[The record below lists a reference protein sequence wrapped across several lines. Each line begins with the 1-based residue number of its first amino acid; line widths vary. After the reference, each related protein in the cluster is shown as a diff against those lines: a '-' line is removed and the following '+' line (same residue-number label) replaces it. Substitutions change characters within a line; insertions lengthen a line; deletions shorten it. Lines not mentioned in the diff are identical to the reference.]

1 VSKLGAVVEAVEKH
15 GRFVL
20 EQVKRARSDER
31 FARAVIERWNK
42 IKAET
47 PIAKAPTGLPLPR
60 LALPEIDE
68 PGEIARYLF
77 SEGLPGEFPYLN
89 GAYREMY
96 LEPLREI
103 ETGSYGNK
111 KSSNGDSNG
120 AIAARVSRAKTPEP
134 PARPPL
140 QEEPTRLFSG
150 LMLAEDTNKRF
161 HFLSAHQRSKR
172 LSTAFD
178 GPTLYGID
186 SDADGVFGKIG
197 EGGVAVD
204 TVEDMVRLYDGF
216 ELGAPNFS
224 ASMTISGPAPIIMAM
239 YIAAAKRR
247 FGPKVVPNLRGTIQ
261 ADIFKEV
268 QAQNETIF
276 PTEASLRFL
285 CDMIEWTTA
294 NMPRWYPV
302 SISGYHIGEAGSTP
316 VQQAAYTLS
325 NGFAYAEMLTAR
337 GVPVDQFAPRLSF
350 FLDCGLD
357 VEYIALA
364 RVSRKIWA
372 IGMRDV
378 FGANARG
385 QMFKLH
391 TQTSGRSLIAAEF
404 KNNLTRTAAELMLAY
419 MNGTNSCHSNS
430 ADEPFT
436 TPSEEWIRLAAHGQ
450 AILLEES
457 GIFKHTMN
465 MLSGSPGMKA
475 VERAV
480 EKAILDEFREI
491 ESLGGVLAAVENRYQ
506 RSQIQNAAHRY
517 EQQIYDGTRPI
528 VGLNRY
534 RNGADEM
541 PEIELA
547 RTPRARQKLQVERL
561 KKFKKKNAEKSK
573 SALDKL
579 ATAVERG
586 ENCFRLCW
594 KRWKFVHLAKSL
606 AACKRLWGGSGRWC
620 KRSAE
625 SQCFVNRFGRA
636 RLYRAGASP
645 NEGSAKQVVRR

>member
-1 VSKLGAVVEAVEKH
+1 MSKLGRVVESVENYNQH
-15 GRFVL
+15 VL
-20 EQVKRARSDER
+20 DEVRRARTDR
-31 FARAVIERWNK
+31 KFGQQMVDRWNE
-42 IKAET
+42 IKRQIKVST
-47 PIAKAPTGLPLPR
+47 APTGLKLPR

-68 PGEIARYLF
+68 AGEITRYLLGD
-77 SEGLPGEFPYLN
+77 GLPGEFPFLN

-96 LEPLREI
+96 LEPWQEAPI
-103 ETGSYGNK
+103 ETGTFAKNSDGRKARLNGNGNGQANGNG
-111 KSSNGDSNG
+111 SSVRAG
-120 AIAARVSRAKTPEP
+120 AKNRVADTVRKPQQA
-134 PARPPL
+134 
-140 QEEPTRLFSG
+140 EEPTRLFSG

-197 EGGVAVD
+197 EGGTAID

-216 ELGAPNFS
+216 DLGSPDFS

-247 FGPKVVPNLRGTIQ
+247 FGPDVIPKLRGTIQ

-276 PTEASLRFL
+276 PVEASLRFL
-285 CDMIEWTTA
+285 GDMMEWTMRH
-294 NMPRWYPV
+294 MPRWYPV

-325 NGFAYAEMLTAR
+325 NGFAYAEMMANR
-337 GVPVDQFAPRLSF
+337 GMSADEFGPRLSF

-357 VEYIALA
+357 VEYIALT
-364 RVSRKIWA
+364 RVSRRIWA

-378 FGANARG
+378 FGAGPKA
-385 QMFKLH
+385 QLYKVH

-404 KNNLTRTAAELMLAY
+404 RNNLTRTAAELMLAY

-436 TPSEEWIRLAAHGQ
+436 TPSEEWIRLSAHSQ

-480 EKAILDEFREI
+480 EAAILEEFREI
-491 ESLGGVLAAVENRYQ
+491 ERLGGVLAAVENRYQ

-528 VGLNRY
+528 VALNKY
-534 RNGADEM
+534 RNEDEEM
-541 PEIELA
+541 PEFELA
-547 RTPRARQKLQVERL
+547 RTPRAKQQLQVDRL
-561 KKFKKKNAEKSK
+561 KKFKAKNARRAEQ
-573 SALDKL
+573 ALDKL
-579 ATAVERG
+579 CDIVETDQNCFPALMEAVEVCSLGQISERLQEVVG
-586 ENCFRLCW
+586 RFRPM
-594 KRWKFVHLAKSL
+594 V
-606 AACKRLWGGSGRWC
+606 
-620 KRSAE
+620 
-625 SQCFVNRFGRA
+625 
-636 RLYRAGASP
+636 
-645 NEGSAKQVVRR
+645 

>member
-1 VSKLGAVVEAVEKH
+1 MSKLGRVVEAVEKYNQ
-15 GRFVL
+15 FVL
-20 EQVKRARSDER
+20 DQVKCARSDEKFGR
-31 FARAVIERWNK
+31 ELIDRWN
-42 IKAET
+42 ET
-47 PIAKAPTGLPLPR
+47 KSKTPLTHSPTGLPLPR

-77 SEGLPGEFPYLN
+77 GDGLPGEFPFLN
-89 GAYREMY
+89 GVYREMY
-96 LEPLREI
+96 LEPIREI
-103 ETGSYGNK
+103 EAGSFGKNGEAK
-111 KSSNGDSNG
+111 KRKIDKKKVDNQPK
-120 AIAARVSRAKTPEP
+120 A
-134 PARPPL
+134 
-140 QEEPTRLFSG
+140 EEPTRLFSG
-150 LMLAEDTNKRF
+150 LMLAEDTNERF
-161 HFLSAHQRSKR
+161 HYLTAHQRTHR

-197 EGGVAVD
+197 EGGVAID
-204 TVEDMVRLYDGF
+204 TVEDMVRLYAGF
-216 ELGAPNFS
+216 DLGSPEFS

-247 FGPKVVPNLRGTIQ
+247 FGPKVVPKLRGTIQ

-285 CDMIEWTTA
+285 TDMVEFTTRE
-294 NMPRWYPV
+294 MPRWYPI

-325 NGFAYAEMLTAR
+325 NGFAYAEMFVAR
-337 GVPVDQFAPRLSF
+337 GIPVDQFGPRLSF

-357 VEYIALA
+357 IEYIALA
-364 RVSRKIWA
+364 RVSRRIWA

-378 FGANARG
+378 FGAAARG
-385 QMFKLH
+385 QLFKLH

-404 KNNLTRTAAELMLAY
+404 KNNLTRTAAELILAY

-465 MLSGSPGMKA
+465 LLSGSPGMKA

-480 EKAILDEFREI
+480 EGAILDEFREI
-491 ESLGGVLAAVENRYQ
+491 ERLGGVLAAVEDRFQ
-506 RSQIQNAAHRY
+506 RSQIQSAAHRY

-528 VGLNRY
+528 IGLNKY
-534 RNGADEM
+534 RNGADDV
-541 PEIELA
+541 PEIKLA
-547 RTPRARQKLQVERL
+547 RTPRAKQQLQVNRL
-561 KKFKKKNAEKSK
+561 AKFKKQNVAKAKR
-573 SALDKL
+573 ALDKL
-579 ATAVERG
+579 VDVVERG
-586 ENCFRLCW
+586 ENCFPALLETVEVCSLGQITSRLQE
-594 KRWKFVHLAKSL
+594 VV
-606 AACKRLWGGSGRWC
+606 GRF
-620 KRSAE
+620 RPM
-625 SQCFVNRFGRA
+625 V
-636 RLYRAGASP
+636 
-645 NEGSAKQVVRR
+645 

>member
-1 VSKLGAVVEAVEKH
+1 MSKLGQVVEAVEKYN
-15 GRFVL
+15 RFVL
-20 EQVKRARSDER
+20 DQVKRARSDQKFGREL
-31 FARAVIERWNK
+31 INRWN
-42 IKAET
+42 ET
-47 PIAKAPTGLPLPR
+47 RAKTPVTHTPTGLPLPR

-77 SEGLPGEFPYLN
+77 GEGLPGEFPFLN

-96 LEPLREI
+96 LEPVREI
-103 ETGSYGNK
+103 ETGSYGK
-111 KSSNGDSNG
+111 KTSDNG
-120 AIAARVSRAKTPEP
+120 AKVRVSADGV
-134 PARPPL
+134 RPP
-140 QEEPTRLFSG
+140 EEPTRLFSG
-150 LMLAEDTNKRF
+150 LMLAEDTNERF
-161 HFLSAHQRSKR
+161 HYLTQHQRTHR

-197 EGGVAVD
+197 EGGVAID

-216 ELGAPNFS
+216 DLGSPNFS

-247 FGPKVVPNLRGTIQ
+247 FGPKVVPKLRGTVQ

-276 PTEASLRFL
+276 PIEASLRFL
-285 CDMIEWTTA
+285 TDMVEFTTRE
-294 NMPRWYPV
+294 MPRWYPI

-325 NGFAYAEMLTAR
+325 NGFAYAEMFAAR
-337 GVPVDQFAPRLSF
+337 GIPVDQFGPRLSF

-357 VEYIALA
+357 AEYIALA
-364 RVSRKIWA
+364 RVSRRIWA
-372 IGMRDV
+372 IGMRDA
-378 FGANARG
+378 FDAGPRG
-385 QMFKLH
+385 QLFKLH

-419 MNGTNSCHSNS
+419 MNATNSCHSNS

-480 EKAILDEFREI
+480 EAAILDEFREI
-491 ESLGGVLAAVENRYQ
+491 ERLGGVLAAVEDRFQ

-528 VGLNRY
+528 IGLNKY
-534 RNGADEM
+534 RNGEDDA
-541 PEIELA
+541 PEIKLA
-547 RTPRARQKLQVERL
+547 RTPREKQQLQVDRL
-561 KKFKKKNAEKSK
+561 AKFKKKNAEKAK
-573 SALDKL
+573 RALDKL
-579 ATAVERG
+579 VDVVERG
-586 ENCFRLCW
+586 ENCFPALLEAAEVSSLGQITGRLQE
-594 KRWKFVHLAKSL
+594 VV
-606 AACKRLWGGSGRWC
+606 GRF
-620 KRSAE
+620 RPM
-625 SQCFVNRFGRA
+625 V
-636 RLYRAGASP
+636 
-645 NEGSAKQVVRR
+645 

>member
-1 VSKLGAVVEAVEKH
+1 MSKLGQVVEAVEKYN
-15 GRFVL
+15 RFVL
-20 EQVKRARSDER
+20 DRVKRARTDEQFGR
-31 FARAVIERWNK
+31 ELLGRWND
-42 IKAET
+42 IKAKIPVT
-47 PIAKAPTGLPLPR
+47 RTPTGLPLPR

-77 SEGLPGEFPYLN
+77 GEGLPGEFPFLN

-96 LEPLREI
+96 LEPIREL
-103 ETGSYGNK
+103 ESFEKDGEAVAASVSPA
-111 KSSNGDSNG
+111 KSS
-120 AIAARVSRAKTPEP
+120 KQ
-134 PARPPL
+134 RP
-140 QEEPTRLFSG
+140 QAEEPTRLFSG
-150 LMLAEDTNKRF
+150 LMLAEDTNERF
-161 HFLSAHQRSKR
+161 HYLTRHQRTHR

-197 EGGVAVD
+197 EGGVAID
-204 TVEDMVRLYDGF
+204 TVEDMMRLYDGF
-216 ELGAPNFS
+216 DLGSPNFS
-224 ASMTISGPAPIIMAM
+224 ASMTISGPAPIVMAM

-247 FGPKVVPNLRGTIQ
+247 FGWKVVSKLRGTIQ

-276 PTEASLRFL
+276 PIEASLRFL
-285 CDMIEWTTA
+285 TDMVEFTTRE
-294 NMPRWYPV
+294 MPRWYPI

-325 NGFAYAEMLTAR
+325 NGFAYAEMFDAR
-337 GVPVDQFAPRLSF
+337 GIPVDQFGPRLSF

-357 VEYIALA
+357 AEYIALA
-364 RVSRKIWA
+364 RVSRRIWA
-372 IGMRDV
+372 IGMRDA
-378 FGANARG
+378 FGAGPRA
-385 QMFKLH
+385 QLFKLH

-419 MNGTNSCHSNS
+419 MNATNSCHSNS

-457 GIFKHTMN
+457 GVFKHTMN

-480 EKAILDEFREI
+480 EAAILDEFREI
-491 ESLGGVLAAVENRYQ
+491 ERLGGVLAAVEDRFQ

-528 VGLNRY
+528 IGLNKY
-534 RNGADEM
+534 RNGEGDA
-541 PEIELA
+541 PEIKLA
-547 RTPRARQKLQVERL
+547 RTPRAKQQLQVDRL
-561 KKFKKKNAEKSK
+561 KKFKKKNAEKAK
-573 SALDKL
+573 RALDKL
-579 ATAVERG
+579 VDVVERG
-586 ENCFRLCW
+586 ENCFPVLLEAVEVASLGQISSRLQE
-594 KRWKFVHLAKSL
+594 VV
-606 AACKRLWGGSGRWC
+606 GRF
-620 KRSAE
+620 RPM
-625 SQCFVNRFGRA
+625 V
-636 RLYRAGASP
+636 
-645 NEGSAKQVVRR
+645 

>member
-1 VSKLGAVVEAVEKH
+1 MSKLGRVIEAVEKYNRH
-15 GRFVL
+15 VL
-20 EQVKRARSDER
+20 DEVKRARTDKKFGKQLLDRWDE
-31 FARAVIERWNK
+31 
-42 IKAET
+42 IKSN
-47 PIAKAPTGLPLPR
+47 IKMGKAPTGLELPR

-68 PGEIARYLF
+68 PGEIARYLLGD
-77 SEGLPGEFPYLN
+77 GLPGEFPYLN
-89 GAYREMY
+89 GAYKEMY
-96 LEPLREI
+96 LEPLQEPAVEI
-103 ETGSYGNK
+103 GSYAK
-111 KSSNGDSNG
+111 NGHGKNG
-120 AIAARVSRAKTPEP
+120 HGKNGKTAVAK
-134 PARPPL
+134 L
-140 QEEPTRLFSG
+140 QETEEPTRLFSG
-150 LMLAEDTNKRF
+150 MGLPDDTNKRF
-161 HFLSAHQRSKR
+161 HYLGAHQRSKR

-204 TVEDMVRLYDGF
+204 TVEDMERLYAGF
-216 ELGAPNFS
+216 DMGAPSFS

-247 FGPKVVPNLRGTIQ
+247 FGSGVVPKLRGTIQ

-276 PTEASLRFL
+276 PVEASLRFL
-285 CDMIEWTTA
+285 GDMMEWTTR

-325 NGFAYAEMLTAR
+325 NGFAYAEMMANR
-337 GVPVDQFAPRLSF
+337 GMSADEFGPRLSF

-357 VEYIALA
+357 VEYIALT
-364 RVSRKIWA
+364 RVSRRIWA
-372 IGMRDV
+372 IGMRDA
-378 FGANARG
+378 FGGGSRA
-385 QMFKLH
+385 QMFKVH

-404 KNNLTRTAAELMLAY
+404 RNNLTRTAAELMLAY

-436 TPSEEWIRLAAHGQ
+436 TPSEEWIRLSAHGQ
-450 AILLEES
+450 AILLDES

-480 EKAILDEFREI
+480 EAAILEEFREI
-491 ESLGGVLAAVENRYQ
+491 ERLGGVMGAVENRYQ

-528 VGLNRY
+528 IALNKY
-534 RNGADEM
+534 RNDSEEM
-541 PEIELA
+541 PEFELA
-547 RTPRARQKLQVERL
+547 RTPRAKQQLQVDRL
-561 KKFKKKNAEKSK
+561 RKFKKKNAAKAEK
-573 SALDKL
+573 ALDKL
-579 ATAVERG
+579 AAVAETN
-586 ENCFRLCW
+586 ENCFPALMEAVEVC
-594 KRWKFVHLAKSL
+594 SL
-606 AACKRLWGGSGRWC
+606 GQISGRLQ
-620 KRSAE
+620 E
-625 SQCFVNRFGRA
+625 VVGRFR
-636 RLYRAGASP
+636 P
-645 NEGSAKQVVRR
+645 MV

>member
-1 VSKLGAVVEAVEKH
+1 MSKLGQVVESVEKYNQ
-15 GRFVL
+15 FVL
-20 EQVKRARSDER
+20 DQVKRARTDKDFGR
-31 FARAVIERWNK
+31 DLVGRWND
-42 IKAET
+42 IKAKIPT
-47 PIAKAPTGLPLPR
+47 TRTPTGISLPR

-68 PGEIARYLF
+68 AGEIARFLF
-77 SEGLPGEFPYLN
+77 GEGLPGEFPYLN

-96 LEPLREI
+96 LEPIRET
-103 ETGSYGNK
+103 ESLEKNGHAKSAK
-111 KSSNGDSNG
+111 KV
-120 AIAARVSRAKTPEP
+120 A
-134 PARPPL
+134 PA
-140 QEEPTRLFSG
+140 EEPTRLFSG
-150 LMLAEDTNKRF
+150 LMLAEDTNERF
-161 HFLSAHQRSKR
+161 HFLTAHQRTHR

-197 EGGVAVD
+197 EGGVAID

-216 ELGAPNFS
+216 DLGSADFS

-247 FGPKVVPNLRGTIQ
+247 FGPSVVPKLRGTVQ

-276 PTEASLRFL
+276 PIEPSLRFL
-285 CDMIEWTTA
+285 TDMVEFTSRE
-294 NMPRWYPV
+294 MPRWYPI

-325 NGFAYAEMLTAR
+325 NGFAYAEMFAAR
-337 GVPVDQFAPRLSF
+337 GIPVDQFGPRLSF

-357 VEYIALA
+357 AEYIALA
-364 RVSRKIWA
+364 RVSRRIWA

-378 FGANARG
+378 FNAGAKA
-385 QMFKLH
+385 QLYKLH

-404 KNNLTRTAAELMLAY
+404 KNNLTRTAAELVLAY
-419 MNGTNSCHSNS
+419 MNATNSCHSNS

-480 EKAILDEFREI
+480 EAAILEEFREI
-491 ESLGGVLAAVENRYQ
+491 ERLGGVLAAVEDRYQ
-506 RSQIQNAAHRY
+506 RSQIQNAAHKY

-528 VGLNRY
+528 IALNKY
-534 RNGADEM
+534 RNGGDEDT
-541 PEIELA
+541 PEVKLA
-547 RTPRARQKLQVERL
+547 RTPRKKQQLQVDRL
-561 KKFKKKNAEKSK
+561 MKFKKKNAEKSK
-573 SALDKL
+573 RALDKL
-579 ATAVERG
+579 AAVVESGKNCFPALLDAVEVCSLGQITGRLQEVVG
-586 ENCFRLCW
+586 RFRPM
-594 KRWKFVHLAKSL
+594 V
-606 AACKRLWGGSGRWC
+606 
-620 KRSAE
+620 
-625 SQCFVNRFGRA
+625 
-636 RLYRAGASP
+636 
-645 NEGSAKQVVRR
+645 

>member
-1 VSKLGAVVEAVEKH
+1 MSKLGQVVEAVEKH

-20 EQVKRARSDER
+20 EQVKRARSDEK
-31 FARAVIERWNK
+31 FARELSERWQMT
-42 IKAET
+42 KAGI
-47 PIAKAPTGLPLPR
+47 PISRAPTGLPLPR

-77 SEGLPGEFPYLN
+77 GEGLPGEFPFLN
-89 GAYREMY
+89 GAYQEMY
-96 LEPLREI
+96 LEPLERVGI
-103 ETGSYGNK
+103 EDGSYGNK
-111 KSSNGDSNG
+111 KSPNGSQGQKN
-120 AIAARVSRAKTPEP
+120 A
-134 PARPPL
+134 ARPP
-140 QEEPTRLFSG
+140 EEPTRLFSG

-186 SDADGVFGKIG
+186 SDADGVMGKIG

-247 FGPKVVPNLRGTIQ
+247 FGQKVVSKLRGTIQ

-276 PTEASLRFL
+276 PIEPSLRFL
-285 CDMIEWTTA
+285 TDLVEFTTRE
-294 NMPRWYPV
+294 MPRWYPI

-325 NGFAYAEMLTAR
+325 NGFAYAEMFAAR
-337 GVPVDQFAPRLSF
+337 KIPVDQFGPRLSF

-364 RVSRKIWA
+364 RVSRRIWA
-372 IGMRDV
+372 IGMREV
-378 FGANARG
+378 FGAGPKG
-385 QMFKLH
+385 QLYKLH

-419 MNGTNSCHSNS
+419 MNATNSCHSNS

-480 EKAILDEFREI
+480 EAAILDEFREI
-491 ESLGGVLAAVENRYQ
+491 ERLGGVLAAVEDRYQ
-506 RSQIQNAAHRY
+506 RSQIQNASHRY
-517 EQQIYDGTRPI
+517 EQQINEGVRPI
-528 VGLNRY
+528 IGLNRY
-534 RNGADEM
+534 RNGSDDM
-541 PEIELA
+541 PEVKLA
-547 RTPRARQKLQVERL
+547 RTPRKKQQLQVDRL
-561 KKFKKKNAEKSK
+561 VKFKKKNAEKSK
-573 SALDKL
+573 RALDKL
-579 ATAVERG
+579 SAVVESGKNSFPELLEAVEVCSLGQITSRLQEVVG
-586 ENCFRLCW
+586 RFRPM
-594 KRWKFVHLAKSL
+594 V
-606 AACKRLWGGSGRWC
+606 
-620 KRSAE
+620 
-625 SQCFVNRFGRA
+625 
-636 RLYRAGASP
+636 
-645 NEGSAKQVVRR
+645 

>member
-1 VSKLGAVVEAVEKH
+1 MTGTEGGIMSKLGQVVEAIEKYNK
-15 GRFVL
+15 FVL
-20 EQVKRARSDER
+20 DQVKRARTDEQFGR
-31 FARAVIERWNK
+31 ELLGRWNDTKAK
-42 IKAET
+42 I
-47 PIAKAPTGLPLPR
+47 PITRTPTGVPLPR

-77 SEGLPGEFPYLN
+77 GEGLPGEFPFLN

-96 LEPLREI
+96 LEPIREVESFEKNG
-103 ETGSYGNK
+103 ETVAARMAPV
-111 KSSNGDSNG
+111 KSSN
-120 AIAARVSRAKTPEP
+120 
-134 PARPPL
+134 ARPPL
-140 QEEPTRLFSG
+140 PQAEEPTRLFSG
-150 LMLAEDTNKRF
+150 LMLAEDTNERF
-161 HFLSAHQRSKR
+161 HYLTQHQRTHR

-197 EGGVAVD
+197 EGGVAID
-204 TVEDMVRLYDGF
+204 TVEDMMRLYDGF
-216 ELGAPNFS
+216 DLGSPNFS

-247 FGPKVVPNLRGTIQ
+247 FGPKVVPKLRGTVQ

-276 PTEASLRFL
+276 PIEASLRFL
-285 CDMIEWTTA
+285 TDMVEFTTRE
-294 NMPRWYPV
+294 MPRWYPI

-325 NGFAYAEMLTAR
+325 NGFAYAEMFAAR
-337 GVPVDQFAPRLSF
+337 GIPVDQFGPRLSF

-357 VEYIALA
+357 AEYIALA
-364 RVSRKIWA
+364 RVSRRIWA

-378 FGANARG
+378 FGAGPRA
-385 QMFKLH
+385 QLFKLH

-404 KNNLTRTAAELMLAY
+404 KNNLTRTAAELVLAY
-419 MNGTNSCHSNS
+419 MNATNSCHSNS

-480 EKAILDEFREI
+480 EAAILDEFREI
-491 ESLGGVLAAVENRYQ
+491 ARLGGVLAAVEDRYQ
-506 RSQIQNAAHRY
+506 RSQIQSASHRY
-517 EQQIYDGTRPI
+517 EQQIYNGTRPI
-528 VGLNRY
+528 IGLNRY
-534 RNGADEM
+534 RDDQDAA
-541 PEIELA
+541 PEVKLV
-547 RTPRARQKLQVERL
+547 RTPRQKQQLQVDRL
-561 KKFKKKNAEKSK
+561 AKFKKKNAEKAK
-573 SALDKL
+573 RALDRL
-579 ATAVERG
+579 ADVVERG
-586 ENCFRLCW
+586 ENCFTVLLEAAEVCSLGQITGRLQE
-594 KRWKFVHLAKSL
+594 VV
-606 AACKRLWGGSGRWC
+606 GRF
-620 KRSAE
+620 RPM
-625 SQCFVNRFGRA
+625 V
-636 RLYRAGASP
+636 
-645 NEGSAKQVVRR
+645 

>member
-1 VSKLGAVVEAVEKH
+1 MSKLGRVVETVEKYNQH
-15 GRFVL
+15 VL
-20 EQVKRARSDER
+20 DEVKRARTDEKFGR
-31 FARAVIERWNK
+31 QMLDRWSE
-42 IKAET
+42 IKRNIKT
-47 PIAKAPTGLPLPR
+47 GTAPTGLKLPR

-68 PGEIARYLF
+68 PGEITRFLLGD
-77 SEGLPGEFPYLN
+77 GLPGEFPYLN

-96 LEPLREI
+96 LEPWQEASASADTY
-103 ETGSYGNK
+103 EKNGQGKKAKPNGSR
-111 KSSNGDSNG
+111 NGQKT
-120 AIAARVSRAKTPEP
+120 VAKPQL
-134 PARPPL
+134 A
-140 QEEPTRLFSG
+140 EEPTRLFSG

-247 FGPKVVPNLRGTIQ
+247 FGAKVEPNLRGTIQ

-302 SISGYHIGEAGSTP
+302 SISGYHIGEAGATP

-337 GVPVDQFAPRLSF
+337 GVAVDQFSPRLSF

-364 RVSRKIWA
+364 PVSRKIWA
-372 IGMRDV
+372 IGMRDG
-378 FGANARG
+378 FGANAGG
-385 QMFKLH
+385 QMFKFD

-404 KNNLTRTAAELMLAY
+404 
-419 MNGTNSCHSNS
+419 
-430 ADEPFT
+430 
-436 TPSEEWIRLAAHGQ
+436 Q
-450 AILLEES
+450 
-457 GIFKHTMN
+457 
-465 MLSGSPGMKA
+465 
-475 VERAV
+475 
-480 EKAILDEFREI
+480 
-491 ESLGGVLAAVENRYQ
+491 
-506 RSQIQNAAHRY
+506 
-517 EQQIYDGTRPI
+517 
-528 VGLNRY
+528 
-534 RNGADEM
+534 
-541 PEIELA
+541 
-547 RTPRARQKLQVERL
+547 
-561 KKFKKKNAEKSK
+561 
-573 SALDKL
+573 
-579 ATAVERG
+579 
-586 ENCFRLCW
+586 
-594 KRWKFVHLAKSL
+594 
-606 AACKRLWGGSGRWC
+606 
-620 KRSAE
+620 
-625 SQCFVNRFGRA
+625 
-636 RLYRAGASP
+636 
-645 NEGSAKQVVRR
+645 

>member
-1 VSKLGAVVEAVEKH
+1 MSKLGEVVESVDKYNK
-15 GRFVL
+15 FVL
-20 EQVKRARSDER
+20 DQVKRARTDQKFGRELLGL
-31 FARAVIERWNK
+31 WNDVKAK
-42 IKAET
+42 IPGT
-47 PIAKAPTGLPLPR
+47 RTPTGLPLPR

-68 PGEIARYLF
+68 PGEIARYIF
-77 SEGLPGEFPYLN
+77 GEGLPGEFPYLTA
-89 GAYREMY
+89 AYREMY
-96 LEPLREI
+96 LEPVREI
-103 ETGSYGNK
+103 ESFEKDNGRARAQHARGGEGAPDK
-111 KSSNGDSNG
+111 KIPQ
-120 AIAARVSRAKTPEP
+120 A
-134 PARPPL
+134 
-140 QEEPTRLFSG
+140 EEPTRLFSG
-150 LMLAEDTNKRF
+150 LMLAEDTNERF
-161 HFLSAHQRSKR
+161 HYLTRHQRTHR

-197 EGGVAVD
+197 EGGVAID

-216 ELGAPNFS
+216 DLGSQNFS

-239 YIAAAKRR
+239 YIAAAKLR
-247 FGPKVVPNLRGTIQ
+247 FGRKVVPKLRGTIQ
-261 ADIFKEV
+261 ADIFKEI

-276 PTEASLRFL
+276 PIEPSLRFL
-285 CDMIEWTTA
+285 SDMVEFTTRE
-294 NMPRWYPV
+294 MPRWYPI

-325 NGFAYAEMLTAR
+325 NGFAYAEMFAGR
-337 GVPVDQFAPRLSF
+337 GISVDQFGPRLSF

-364 RVSRKIWA
+364 RVSRRIWA

-378 FGANARG
+378 FGAGPKA
-385 QMFKLH
+385 QLFKLH

-419 MNGTNSCHSNS
+419 MNATNSCHSNS

-480 EKAILDEFREI
+480 EAAILEEFREI
-491 ESLGGVLAAVENRYQ
+491 ERLGGVLAAVEERYQ

-528 VGLNRY
+528 IGLNRY
-534 RNGADEM
+534 RDGADEI
-541 PEIELA
+541 PEVKLV
-547 RTPRARQKLQVERL
+547 RTPRAKQQLQVDRL
-561 KKFKKKNAEKSK
+561 AKFKKKNAEKAK
-573 SALDKL
+573 PALDKL
-579 ATAVERG
+579 AQAVEHG
-586 ENCFRLCW
+586 ENFFPPLLEAVEVCSLGQITGRLQEVVGRFRPM
-594 KRWKFVHLAKSL
+594 V
-606 AACKRLWGGSGRWC
+606 
-620 KRSAE
+620 
-625 SQCFVNRFGRA
+625 
-636 RLYRAGASP
+636 
-645 NEGSAKQVVRR
+645 

>member
-1 VSKLGAVVEAVEKH
+1 MSKLGEVVESVDKYNK
-15 GRFVL
+15 FVL
-20 EQVKRARSDER
+20 DRVKRARTDQKFGRELLG
-31 FARAVIERWNK
+31 RWNDVKAK
-42 IKAET
+42 IPVSRT
-47 PIAKAPTGLPLPR
+47 PTGLPLPR

-77 SEGLPGEFPYLN
+77 GEGLPGEFPYLN
-89 GAYREMY
+89 AAYREMY
-96 LEPLREI
+96 LEPVREI
-103 ETGSYGNK
+103 ESFEKDGAVVAGVSPAGGSK
-111 KSSNGDSNG
+111 K
-120 AIAARVSRAKTPEP
+120 RPT
-134 PARPPL
+134 RPPL

-150 LMLAEDTNKRF
+150 LMLAEDTNERF
-161 HFLSAHQRSKR
+161 HYLTQHQRTHR

-197 EGGVAVD
+197 EGGVAID

-216 ELGAPNFS
+216 DLGSPNFS

-247 FGPKVVPNLRGTIQ
+247 FGPKVVSKLRGTIQ

-276 PTEASLRFL
+276 PIEPSLRFL
-285 CDMIEWTTA
+285 TDMVEFTA
-294 NMPRWYPV
+294 REMPRWYPI

-325 NGFAYAEMLTAR
+325 NGFAYAEMFAAR
-337 GVPVDQFAPRLSF
+337 GMAVDQFGPRLSF

-357 VEYIALA
+357 AEYIALA
-364 RVSRKIWA
+364 RVSRRIWA

-378 FGANARG
+378 FGAGPKA
-385 QMFKLH
+385 QLLKLH

-419 MNGTNSCHSNS
+419 MNATNSCHSNS

-480 EKAILDEFREI
+480 ETAILDEFREI
-491 ESLGGVLAAVENRYQ
+491 ERLGGVLAAVEERYQ

-528 VGLNRY
+528 IGLNRY
-534 RNGADEM
+534 RDGDDGI
-541 PEIELA
+541 PDVKLA
-547 RTPRARQKLQVERL
+547 RTPRKKQQLQVDRL
-561 KKFKKKNAEKSK
+561 AKFKKKNAEKTK
-573 SALDKL
+573 RALDKL
-579 ATAVERG
+579 AESVERG
-586 ENCFRLCW
+586 ENFFPTLLEAVEVCSLGQITERLQEVVGRFRPM
-594 KRWKFVHLAKSL
+594 V
-606 AACKRLWGGSGRWC
+606 
-620 KRSAE
+620 
-625 SQCFVNRFGRA
+625 
-636 RLYRAGASP
+636 
-645 NEGSAKQVVRR
+645 

>member
-1 VSKLGAVVEAVEKH
+1 MSKLGQVVEAVEKH
-15 GRFVL
+15 EHFVL
-20 EQVKRARSDER
+20 DQVKRARTVEN
-31 FARAVIERWNK
+31 FAGEVTDRWNK
-42 IKAET
+42 IKAEI
-47 PIAKAPTGLPLPR
+47 PISRAPTGLPLPR

-77 SEGLPGEFPYLN
+77 GDGLPGEFPFLN
-89 GAYREMY
+89 GAYPEMY
-96 LEPLREI
+96 LEPLQQVTI
-103 ETGSYGNK
+103 EDGSYGRK
-111 KSSNGDSNG
+111 KSGKGAPQKNGQKNG
-120 AIAARVSRAKTPEP
+120 
-134 PARPPL
+134 ARPP
-140 QEEPTRLFSG
+140 EEPTRLFSG

-216 ELGAPNFS
+216 ELGSPDFS
-224 ASMTISGPAPIIMAM
+224 ASMTISGPAPTIMAM

-247 FGPKVVPNLRGTIQ
+247 FGPSVVPNLRGTIQ

-276 PTEASLRFL
+276 PIEASLRLL

-294 NMPRWYPV
+294 NMPRWYPI

-325 NGFAYAEMLTAR
+325 NGFAYAEMLAAR
-337 GVPVDQFAPRLSF
+337 GVPVDQFGPRLSF

-378 FGANARG
+378 FGAGKRA

-436 TPSEEWIRLAAHGQ
+436 TPSEEWIRLAAHSQ

-491 ESLGGVLAAVENRYQ
+491 EQLGGVLAAVENRYQ

-528 VGLNRY
+528 IALNRY
-534 RNGADEM
+534 RNGADEET

-547 RTPRARQKLQVERL
+547 RTSKSKQQLQVNRL
-561 KKFKKKNAEKSK
+561 KAFKAKNARKAEQ
-573 SALDKL
+573 ALDKL
-579 ATAVERG
+579 AAVVETNQNCFPALLEAVEV
-586 ENCFRLCW
+586 C
-594 KRWKFVHLAKSL
+594 SL
-606 AACKRLWGGSGRWC
+606 GQISGRL
-620 KRSAE
+620 
-625 SQCFVNRFGRA
+625 QQIVGRFR
-636 RLYRAGASP
+636 P
-645 NEGSAKQVVRR
+645 MM

>member
-1 VSKLGAVVEAVEKH
+1 MSKLGRVVEAVENYNKH
-15 GRFVL
+15 VL
-20 EQVKRARSDER
+20 DEVKRSRSDKK
-31 FARAVIERWNK
+31 FGKQMLDRWDELKRK
-42 IKAET
+42 IPT
-47 PIAKAPTGLPLPR
+47 GRAPTGLELPR

-68 PGEIARYLF
+68 AGEITRYLLGD
-77 SEGLPGEFPYLN
+77 GLPGEFPYLN

-96 LEPLREI
+96 LEPLKEVPI
-103 ETGSYGNK
+103 EVGSFEKNGHGKNGHGK
-111 KSSNGDSNG
+111 NSKSG
-120 AIAARVSRAKTPEP
+120 IAKLAET
-134 PARPPL
+134 
-140 QEEPTRLFSG
+140 EEPTRLFSG
-150 LMLAEDTNKRF
+150 LGLPDDTNKRF
-161 HFLSAHQRSKR
+161 HFLGAHQRSKR

-204 TVEDMVRLYDGF
+204 TVEDMERLYAGF
-216 ELGAPNFS
+216 DMGAANFS

-247 FGPKVVPNLRGTIQ
+247 FGPGVVPKLRGTIQ

-276 PTEASLRFL
+276 PVEASLRFL
-285 CDMIEWTTA
+285 GDMMEYTTRE
-294 NMPRWYPV
+294 MPRWYPV

-325 NGFAYAEMLTAR
+325 NGFAYAEMMAAR
-337 GVPVDQFAPRLSF
+337 GISVDEFGPRLSF

-357 VEYIALA
+357 VEYIALT
-364 RVSRKIWA
+364 RVSRRIWA
-372 IGMRDV
+372 IGMRDA
-378 FGANARG
+378 FGAGPKA
-385 QMFKLH
+385 QMFKVH
-391 TQTSGRSLIAAEF
+391 TQTSGRSLVAAEF

-450 AILLEES
+450 AILLDES

-465 MLSGSPGMKA
+465 MLTGSPGMKA

-480 EKAILDEFREI
+480 EAAILEEFREI
-491 ESLGGVLAAVENRYQ
+491 ERLGGVMGAVENRYQ

-528 VGLNRY
+528 IALNKY
-534 RNGADEM
+534 RNAAEEP
-541 PEIELA
+541 PEIELS
-547 RTPRARQKLQVERL
+547 RTSRAKQQLQVDRL
-561 KKFKKKNAEKSK
+561 KKFKKKNAAKAAK
-573 SALDKL
+573 ALDKL
-579 ATAVERG
+579 AAVAETNA
-586 ENCFRLCW
+586 NCFPALMEAAEVCSLGQITGRLQE
-594 KRWKFVHLAKSL
+594 VV
-606 AACKRLWGGSGRWC
+606 GRF
-620 KRSAE
+620 RPM
-625 SQCFVNRFGRA
+625 V
-636 RLYRAGASP
+636 
-645 NEGSAKQVVRR
+645 

>member
-1 VSKLGAVVEAVEKH
+1 MSKLGQVVEAVEKYN
-15 GRFVL
+15 GFVL
-20 EQVKRARSDER
+20 NQVKRARSDEKFGR
-31 FARAVIERWNK
+31 ELSVRWTE
-42 IKAET
+42 IKSKT
-47 PIAKAPTGLPLPR
+47 PVTHTPTGLPLPR

-77 SEGLPGEFPYLN
+77 GEGLPGEFPFLN

-96 LEPLREI
+96 LEPVREI
-103 ETGSYGNK
+103 ETGSYGK
-111 KSSNGDSNG
+111 KTSGDGAKEKASGNG
-120 AIAARVSRAKTPEP
+120 AQ
-134 PARPPL
+134 PL
-140 QEEPTRLFSG
+140 EEPTRLFSG
-150 LMLAEDTNKRF
+150 LMLAEDTNERF
-161 HFLSAHQRSKR
+161 HYLTQHQRTHR

-197 EGGVAVD
+197 EGGVAID

-216 ELGAPNFS
+216 DLGSPNFS

-247 FGPKVVPNLRGTIQ
+247 FDSKVVPKLRGTIQ

-276 PTEASLRFL
+276 PIEASLRFL
-285 CDMIEWTTA
+285 TDMVEFTTRE
-294 NMPRWYPV
+294 MPRWYPI

-325 NGFAYAEMLTAR
+325 NGFAYAEMFSAR
-337 GVPVDQFAPRLSF
+337 GIPVEQFGPRLSF

-357 VEYIALA
+357 AEYIALA
-364 RVSRKIWA
+364 RVSRRIWA
-372 IGMRDV
+372 IGMRDA
-378 FGANARG
+378 FGAGPRG
-385 QMFKLH
+385 QLFKLH

-419 MNGTNSCHSNS
+419 MNATNSCHSNS

-480 EKAILDEFREI
+480 EVAILDEFREI
-491 ESLGGVLAAVENRYQ
+491 ERLGGVLAAVEDRYQ
-506 RSQIQNAAHRY
+506 RSQIQSAAHRY
-517 EQQIYDGTRPI
+517 EQQIYEGARPI
-528 VGLNRY
+528 IGLNRY
-534 RNGADEM
+534 RNGSDDI
-541 PEIELA
+541 PEVKLA
-547 RTPRARQKLQVERL
+547 RTPRKKQQLQVDRL
-561 KKFKKKNAEKSK
+561 AKFKKKNAEKAK
-573 SALDKL
+573 RALDKL
-579 ATAVERG
+579 ADVVERG
-586 ENCFRLCW
+586 ENCFPSLLEAVEVCSLGQITGRLQE
-594 KRWKFVHLAKSL
+594 VV
-606 AACKRLWGGSGRWC
+606 GRF
-620 KRSAE
+620 RPM
-625 SQCFVNRFGRA
+625 V
-636 RLYRAGASP
+636 
-645 NEGSAKQVVRR
+645 